1 MASGLRLLDRGESCP
16 AFIGVTGLTDDPDL
30 RHYIRAQVR
39 QLKLDFR
46 DDTIFPNPGSNQ
58 ECSCSSAGISHW
70 HLARKIKAN
79 RDGWQDELAQ
89 SLLPY
94 VMSHLS
100 ASIVNNIHEVLIT
113 DGPLNWRKF
122 TPCVVRSNRNNPAY
136 VLEAAGRAIQAR
148 FKLQKTAIKKCTVM
162 GAFLN
167 VIKRHWHGCEWFRA
181 GHQGSFPEHK
191 YLRHD
196 LFLEALS
203 TYSEQPNTEGLGLS
217 MDALGWSLAA
227 LSCPLSFEHP
237 EIHRVEY
244 GPAVEHLEDDKAS
257 QPSTDTDKG
266 RASEVQGVCEFPGCK
281 TETSSSRP

>member
-39 QLKLDFR
+39 QLKSDFQ
-46 DDTIFPNPGSNQ
+46 DDTVFPNSDSNQ
-58 ECSCSSAGISHW
+58 GCSCSSAGISHW
-70 HLARKIKAN
+70 QLARKIKAN

-100 ASIVNNIHEVLIT
+100 ASIVSNIHEVLIT

-122 TPCVVRSNRNNPAY
+122 TPCIVRSNRNNPAY

-191 YLRHD
+191 YLRHE

-217 MDALGWSLAA
+217 ADALGWSLAA

-244 GPAVEHLEDDKAS
+244 GPAVEHLEDDKVS
-257 QPSTDTDKG
+257 QTSNDTEKG
-266 RASEVQGVCEFPGCK
+266 RASEVQGVCEFPGCN